1 MPKLEVAGGSLL
13 LRACLR
19 AGDLDFALDV
29 LRAHRQ
35 LRSAL
40 SKSVCL
46 DLLAALSKEGRTDEM
61 LDAFSYM
68 RAAQPGVACP
78 KALSIIGAGL
88 GRKGLAA
95 QATQVLLQVLC
106 LAAVFARK
114 YCFRSLVSQLSLL
127 GLDLLSCHRTLAC
140 TCKPKRF
147 LPAQEFPEVPL
158 PCLPR
163 QSGCRV

>member
-78 KALSIIGAGL
+78 KALGIIGAGL

-95 QATQVLLQVLC
+95 QATQVLLQVPC
-106 LAAVFARK
+106 LAPVCAGSGSLQLLHDFSPPAHACMHMQTKTIFACSQISFGAVP
-114 YCFRSLVSQLSLL
+114 LL
-127 GLDLLSCHRTLAC
+127 AL
-140 TCKPKRF
+140 PKR
-147 LPAQEFPEVPL
+147 
-158 PCLPR
+158 
-163 QSGCRV
+163 G